1 MLRNVVAREKFTF
14 RTSSRRLAKATK
26 TSGKHN
32 FDDPSCLS
40 EPESS
45 VEHPGTSKFVMSMMV
60 KSWNLGG
67 ADSKHELSKK

>member
-45 VEHPGTSKFVMSMMV
+45 VEHPGYV
-60 KSWNLGG
+60 KVRDEHDGQ
-67 ADSKHELSKK
+67 ELEFGWC